1 MFGRESPAKMLVSSG
16 LPGGGQ
22 RLGEGEEGGGRDAV
36 LVIAG
41 CCWLLLVAGPV

>member
-22 RLGEGEEGGGRDAV
+22 RLGEGEGGDAV